1 MQEQIADRAGSAA
14 SDTDAR
20 VVLCSWCVERGQPRV
35 ALRPYRVQ
43 EPDWNQ
49 GWMTGIVSP
58 TFARVATLARLASHG
73 ICPDCLAWQLR
84 EINATV
90 PEVPAGA

>member
-1 MQEQIADRAGSAA
+1 MQGIDRAGATAA
-14 SDTDAR
+14 DTDAR

-35 ALRPYRVQ
+35 ALRPYRGRVQ
-43 EPDWNQ
+43 EPAWDQ
-49 GWMTGIVSP
+49 GWMAAVVSP

-90 PEVPAGA
+90 SEPPAAA